1 MKIRKDFVTN
11 SSSSS
16 FILARNEE
24 LSEKQKEVIVNFVI
38 EHFLGGHEEVSEEY
52 LNRELAYRYN
62 ANKVKR
68 YIKSAVENGQKIYSG
83 SVCFEMSS
91 ESLADLYK
99 ELWKKL
105 ELADPDAFDKIVAD
119 FGIWNEGI

>member
-38 EHFLGGHEEVSEEY
+38 EHFLGGYEAVSEES
-52 LNRELAYRYN
+52 LRRNLEHRYN
-62 ANKVKR
+62 ANKLKR
-68 YIKSAVENGQKIYSG
+68 HVKSAVENGQKIYMG
-83 SVCFEMSS
+83 SVCFEMPDD
-91 ESLADLYK
+91 SLADLYK

-105 ELADPDAFDKIVAD
+105 ELADSDAFEEIVAN
-119 FGIWNEGI
+119 FGSWD